1 MTMERVLVVDDEEG
15 IRSFI
20 GEVLEGEGLRVTLAG
35 DGEVAARLLEHES
48 FHLMITD
55 LKMPRMDGMS
65 LLQRAR
71 TIAPEMEVLVLT
83 AHGTVESAVEA
94 MKLGAFDYLS
104 KPLSSPDEL
113 RLTVSRALE
122 RRRLREESQRG
133 RRLGEEKDDMVA
145 KDPAMV
151 AVLSQVKKVAVT
163 DATVLLLGESGT
175 GKEVL
180 ARAIHR
186 ESRRQKGPFIA
197 INCAALSETL
207 LESELFGHEKGAFT
221 GASAI
226 RRGRF
231 ELADGGTLFLDEVGE
246 LQPQLQAKLLRVLQE
261 HRFERIGGMRTIEV
275 DVRIIAATNRNL
287 GEAMAAGRFRDDLY
301 HRLAVFPIHLPPLRE
316 RPADIVPLAHFLIR
330 KVARDLG
337 RPNLTLDTN
346 TEQRLRNYPWPGN
359 VRELANVIER
369 AAILADGDT
378 VTSDLLVLGLPASQP
393 AIQTPTVLDG
403 TLEAMEKEAIRRALD
418 ATAGNRKQAAARL
431 GIGLRTLYDKL
442 REYGL

>member
-1 MTMERVLVVDDEEG
+1 
-15 IRSFI
+15 
-20 GEVLEGEGLRVTLAG
+20 
-35 DGEVAARLLEHES
+35 
-48 FHLMITD
+48 
-55 LKMPRMDGMS
+55 
-65 LLQRAR
+65 
-71 TIAPEMEVLVLT
+71 MEVVVLT

-94 MKLGAFDYLS
+94 MKLGAFDYLA
-104 KPLSSPDEL
+104 KPLSGPDEL

-122 RRRLREESQRG
+122 RRRLREESQR
-133 RRLGEEKDDMVA
+133 LHPPAEEKDNVVA
-145 KDPAMV
+145 QDPAMLS
-151 AVLSQVKKVAVT
+151 VLSQVKKVAIT

-197 INCAALSETL
+197 VNCAALSDTL
-207 LESELFGHEKGAFT
+207 LESEIFGHEKGAFT
-221 GASAI
+221 GATAI

-287 GEAMAAGRFRDDLY
+287 GEAMASGRFRDDLY
-301 HRLAVFPIHLPPLRE
+301 HRLAVFPIQIPPLRE
-316 RPADIVPLAHFLIR
+316 RSGDILPLANALVR
-330 KVARDLG
+330 KVAHDLG
-337 RPNLTLDTN
+337 RPRLVLDHQA
-346 TEQRLRNYPWPGN
+346 EQRLVRYTWPGN

-369 AAILADGDT
+369 AAILADSDT
-378 VTSDLLVLGLPASQP
+378 ITADLLVLGLPVSQP
-393 AIQTPTVLDG
+393 ATESPAGFDG
-403 TLEAMEKEAIRRALD
+403 TLETMEKEAIRRALE
-418 ATAGNRKQAAARL
+418 ATSGNRKQAALRL

-442 REYGL
+442 RDYGL